1 MTRKLRPYD
10 QPPKRRRSL
19 IPSAPDSAAG
29 LFLVVAI
36 LWLLAAAGI
45 GILAAG
51 ERLFPDVLKVSF
63 SIPLGSGIGVDISR
77 SNVDRAFVDALV
89 YGWLTNAAF
98 AAVFF
103 MTPRLTGV
111 RLASDAVA
119 NMGLAAWNLALAA
132 GIALLYVKGAS
143 GVGSLAE
150 FPLLVKGLAL
160 LGLLAVNGAFWRT
173 LLPIRELPYISL
185 LYFGIG
191 LLALLGLFALSAIPG
206 VISLGSTN
214 DQLLWAFT
222 GRGIITYWIL
232 GATIGTLYYV
242 IPRVTRNPLYSG
254 GLALLAFIG
263 WLAFAGLS
271 AIGALVDPSVP
282 YAITSL
288 GQAGTL
294 LLLAPTFLALANL
307 LATMSGR
314 WSLILSPGTIQFAVA
329 ALAFLFVTAMLES
342 VGALRSVQRLT
353 AGTDWGLGVLVLGLF
368 GGSTFAFYAF
378 ADHALP
384 RILRRAWSEGFLVHA
399 QLWAAFAG
407 GALAGFAMVAGG
419 LVEGSL
425 LAEGGTPDQLNL
437 TLLAFRSA
445 AAAGLG
451 LVALGGF
458 SLLVNLFLLYT
469 EGRPAEYALPS
480 TDAASA
486 AATH

>member
-407 GALAGFAMVAGG
+407 AALAGFAMVAGG

-437 TLLAFRSA
+437 TLLAVRSA

-486 AATH
+486 AASH